1 MSATAQSSFALKR
14 PSGVAAAIL
23 LLSLELTQS

>member
-1 MSATAQSSFALKR
+1 MSTTAQSSFALKR

-23 LLSLELTQS
+23 LLSLKLIQS

>member
-1 MSATAQSSFALKR
+1 MSATKQSLFAFKR

-23 LLSLELTQS
+23 LLSLKLIQG

>member
-1 MSATAQSSFALKR
+1 MSATAQLQFALKR

-23 LLSLELTQS
+23 LLSLKLI

>member
-1 MSATAQSSFALKR
+1 MSATMQSTFALKR

-23 LLSLELTQS
+23 LLSLKLIQG

>member
-1 MSATAQSSFALKR
+1 MSATAQSQFALKR

-23 LLSLELTQS
+23 LLSLKLIQS

>member
-14 PSGVAAAIL
+14 PSGVAAVILL
-23 LLSLELTQS
+23 LLSLKLI

>member
-1 MSATAQSSFALKR
+1 MSATAQSPFALKR

-23 LLSLELTQS
+23 LLSLELI

>member
-1 MSATAQSSFALKR
+1 MSATMQLLLAFER

-23 LLSLELTQS
+23 LLSLKLIQS